1 MQVKKVLLIICS
13 AVLFIQTAS
22 AEPAQQAANNIKT
35 VNHAFGPGEKLTYD
49 VSWSNILRAGIAVM
63 DIKEGRT
70 NEGRRTYQFVSST
83 HTVGMVDAF
92 YTVRDTVVSEV
103 DAENISSLSFMLKES
118 HGKRKREREMTFDQG
133 TNKVKVIVNKG
144 KPETY
149 PVPEGVV
156 DALSSLYYL
165 RTRQD
170 FSTEKPIIV
179 DVHDSGKTWAVEIQ
193 TLGKEKISTP
203 AGEFN
208 TIKVKTYPKYDGV
221 FMHKGEIF
229 IWLTD
234 DSRKIPVLMKSKISI
249 GSIVATLTGIQT
261 GGAPPAETG
270 GATN

>member
-1 MQVKKVLLIICS
+1 MHVKKIFLIICS
-13 AVLFIQTAS
+13 AVLFVNTAS
-22 AEPAQQAANNIKT
+22 AEPPEKAANNIRT

-63 DIKEGRT
+63 EVKEGRT
-70 NEGRRTYQFVSST
+70 NEGRRTYQFASST
-83 HTVGMVDAF
+83 HTVGMVDTF
-92 YTVRDTVVSEV
+92 YRVRDTVVSEV
-103 DAENISSLSFMLKES
+103 DAEYISSRSFVLKES
-118 HGKRKREREMTFDQG
+118 HGKRKREREMTFDPE
-133 TNKVKVIVNKG
+133 TDKVKVIMNNG
-144 KPETY
+144 KPEIY
-149 PVPEGVV
+149 PVPEGIL

-170 FSTEKPIIV
+170 FSTEKPIIM

-234 DSRKIPVLMKSKISI
+234 DTRKIPVLMKSKISI
-249 GSIVATLTGIQT
+249 GSIVATLTGLQT
-261 GGAPPAETG
+261 GQDKP
-270 GATN
+270 